1 MVRIFKVY
9 YPLRVPFLLFSDAMI
24 VGLSF
29 VLAAIV
35 LFQEDSYFLLTY
47 DNGFVKIA
55 VLTVLCVVGLH
66 YFDLYDL
73 RKIGFISETYFRLL
87 VVLGTFTLFLAV
99 FAGVFPQ
106 FLVGRGVLF
115 LGTLLLTIG
124 LLLWRFVFQR
134 ICQAEIFREP
144 ILILGD
150 RKASADLNKIIR
162 EREDLGWE
170 PVFFEDVRGQGRN
183 GREQESVRELSSRL
197 RIRRVIVAFE
207 ERRGRMPV
215 QDLAW
220 LRASGVT
227 VEEAATVLEKLT
239 GRIDLRFTSASWLAF
254 STGFHLSPL
263 SRLQK
268 QLFSM
273 LLSLILVVISF
284 PLAVLIALA
293 IKLETRGPMLIRQRR
308 VGQNGRFFYTLK
320 FRSMTEQSE
329 SNGFA
334 PAQANDSR
342 ITRVGRFL
350 RRWHLD
356 ELPQLINILRGEMS
370 FVGPRP
376 FVPEWEEQ
384 LKEAIP
390 FYPLRHVVKPGLTG
404 WAQIMRG
411 YCETVEDN
419 REKLEF
425 DLFYI
430 KNMSWPLD
438 LWIIF
443 QTGKFVLFGRGAQ

>member
-1 MVRIFKVY
+1 MVRIFKIY

-47 DNGFVKIA
+47 DSGFVKIA

-150 RKASADLNKIIR
+150 RKVSTDLNKIIR
-162 EREDLGWE
+162 ERGDLGWE
-170 PVFFEDVRGQGRN
+170 PVFFEDVRGQGKN
-183 GREQESVRELSSRL
+183 GREQESLRELSSRL
-197 RIRRVIVAFE
+197 QIRRVIVGFE

-220 LRASGVT
+220 LRVSGVT

-254 STGFHLSPL
+254 SAGFHFSPL
-263 SRLQK
+263 RRLQK

-320 FRSMTEQSE
+320 FRSMTEESE

-334 PAQANDSR
+334 PAQANDPR

-384 LKEAIP
+384 LEEAIP

-430 KNMSWPLD
+430 KNMSLALD

>member
-9 YPLRVPFLLFSDAMI
+9 YPLRVPFLLFSDTMI

-47 DNGFVKIA
+47 DNGFIKIA
-55 VLTVLCVVGLH
+55 VLTVLCVLGLH

-73 RKIGFISETYFRLL
+73 RKTGFIREIYFRLL

-99 FAGVFPQ
+99 FAAVFPQ
-106 FLVGRGVLF
+106 FIVGRGVLF

-134 ICQAEIFREP
+134 ICQAEMFREP

-150 RKASADLNKIIR
+150 RKASTDLSKIIR
-162 EREDLGWE
+162 EREDMGWE

-183 GREQESVRELSSRL
+183 GREQESVRALSSRL

-239 GRIDLRFTSASWLAF
+239 GRIDLRFASASWLAF
-254 STGFHLSPL
+254 STGFHFSPL
-263 SRLQK
+263 RRLQK
-268 QLFSM
+268 RLFSM

-293 IKLETRGPMLIRQRR
+293 IKVETRGPMLIRQRR
-308 VGQNGRFFYTLK
+308 VGQNGRFFYALK
-320 FRSMTEQSE
+320 FRSMTEESE

-384 LKEAIP
+384 LEKAIP

-430 KNMSWPLD
+430 KNMSWALD

-443 QTGKFVLFGRGAQ
+443 QTGKFVLFGRGVQ